1 MLRHPP
7 QRLFARHRHAPRGA
21 LTGLA
26 FVAMLLLLVM
36 PTTGRLLG
44 VLSAGSYG
52 MPHAMTALDHAA
64 MAMAM
69 PEQSAVTTHAARAGH
84 PAPPDGA
91 GPHADNGT
99 CPYCP
104 LLASM
109 LALALFVALLA
120 AAPAH
125 GPAHAAR
132 GLGDVTG
139 PYCGLGARGPP
150 APV

>member
-1 MLRHPP
+1 
-7 QRLFARHRHAPRGA
+7 
-21 LTGLA
+21 
-26 FVAMLLLLVM
+26 MLLLLVM

-52 MPHAMTALDHAA
+52 MPHAMTAIDHAA
-64 MAMAM
+64 MAM
-69 PEQSAVTTHAARAGH
+69 PDQSPVTPHAEHAGH

-91 GPHADNGT
+91 SPHPDNGT

-125 GPAHAAR
+125 QPARAAR
-132 GLGDVTG
+132 GLGDVAR

-150 APV
+150 API